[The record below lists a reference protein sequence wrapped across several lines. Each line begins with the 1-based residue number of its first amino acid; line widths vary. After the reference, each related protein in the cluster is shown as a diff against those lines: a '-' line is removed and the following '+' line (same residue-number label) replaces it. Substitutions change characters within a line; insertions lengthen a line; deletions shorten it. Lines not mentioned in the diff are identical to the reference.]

1 MERLICVVDVYYLV
15 INNSWYKCQKVYKS
29 HHKSYYLANKT
40 LQKLLLIGQE
50 SKYRLYEINGKVTK

>member
-1 MERLICVVDVYYLV
+1 VVDVYYLV